1 MNDIINYLLL
11 FQVMHIIQGLKLLLI
26 KEIVPSKVDDD
37 DEARHDDD
45 VMTKMVMSNKIES
58 TTLK

>member
-1 MNDIINYLLL
+1 
-11 FQVMHIIQGLKLLLI
+11 MHIIQGLKLLLI
-26 KEIVPSKVDDD
+26 QEIVPSKVDDD